1 MDSRYIFIDLE
12 TTGLGANSDRICQ
25 IGMILNDGSEFES
38 LINPEI
44 PIPASVT
51 AVHGITDE
59 KVKDAPTL
67 SDLAPFIIDA
77 LKNAN
82 VFVAYNFLF
91 DFQVLQ
97 NELFRTSHYV
107 IDEADYIFIDPY
119 RIFRKMHPHTLSNAY
134 KFYVGQELEG
144 AHSAIH
150 DIRAAKAVLEKQKEL
165 YSELFSKTTKEIADF
180 TVGDTSIIGKWFEK
194 TPEGKIIYKQ
204 GKYKNATVT
213 PEHKDYLKWIYGLN
227 DNTFSERR
235 FISSVLKIH

>member
-1 MDSRYIFIDLE
+1 MNSSYIFIDLE
-12 TTGLGANSDRICQ
+12 TTGLCPNNDRICQ
-25 IGMILNDGSEFES
+25 IGMVLPDGSEFEA

-44 PIPASVT
+44 PIPQSVT

-59 KVKDAPTL
+59 QVKDAPL
-67 SDLAPFIIDA
+67 FSDVADIVIDA

-82 VFVAYNFLF
+82 IFVAYNFLF

-97 NELFRTSHYV
+97 NELFRARHYV
-107 IDEADYIFIDPY
+107 LDEADFIFIDPY

-150 DIRAAKAVLEKQKEL
+150 DIRAAKAVLEKQKEI
-165 YSELFSKTTKEIADF
+165 YPELFSKSEKEVADF

-194 TPEGKIIYKQ
+194 STDGKIIYKQ
-204 GKYKNATVT
+204 GKYKNATVI
-213 PEHKDYLKWIYGLN
+213 PEHKEYLKWIYGLS

-235 FISSVLKIH
+235 FISSVIKKS